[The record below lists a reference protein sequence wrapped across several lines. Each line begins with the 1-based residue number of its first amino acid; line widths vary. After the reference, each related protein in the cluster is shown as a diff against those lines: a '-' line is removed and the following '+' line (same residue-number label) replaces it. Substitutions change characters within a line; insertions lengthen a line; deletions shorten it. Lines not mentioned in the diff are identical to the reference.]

1 MITLGDDLDVSA
13 IWGHDLEIHHETFD
27 LSTKTHLL
35 GLNGYPRFTTD
46 VTYYIFNKTLP
57 VSVSGLTPSLPFEVS
72 YAWIENHH
80 GQLIKKYLGI
90 SIPQKLISRNF

>member
-46 VTYYIFNKTLP
+46 VTYYICNKTRP
-57 VSVSGLTPSLPFEVS
+57 GSISGLTLPSSFRSL
-72 YAWIENHH
+72 HT
-80 GQLIKKYLGI
+80 LGLTI
-90 SIPQKLISRNF
+90 ITDSL

>member
-35 GLNGYPRFTTD
+35 GLNGYSCFTTD
-46 VTYYIFNKTLP
+46 VTYYIRNKTRP
-57 VSVSGLTPSLPFEVS
+57 GSVSGLTPTSSFRSL
-72 YAWIENHH
+72 HT
-80 GQLIKKYLGI
+80 LGLTI
-90 SIPQKLISRNF
+90 ITDSL

>member
-27 LSTKTHLL
+27 LCLTHLL

-46 VTYYIFNKTLP
+46 VTYYICNNTRP
-57 VSVSGLTPSLPFEVS
+57 GSVSGLTPPLLFEVF
-72 YAWIENHH
+72 IR
-80 GQLIKKYLGI
+80 LD
-90 SIPQKLISRNF
+90 